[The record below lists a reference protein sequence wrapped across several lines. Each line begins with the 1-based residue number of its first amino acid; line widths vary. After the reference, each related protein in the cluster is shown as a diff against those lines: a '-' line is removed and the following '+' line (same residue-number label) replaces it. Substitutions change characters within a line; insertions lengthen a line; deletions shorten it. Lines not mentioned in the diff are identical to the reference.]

1 METAFL
7 SASVARGSVFQVVC
21 QLNSFVSS
29 TGGRKKTVI
38 TRTVDGCNWTS
49 ALSTQT

>member
-21 QLNSFVSS
+21 QLNSFFSS
-29 TGGRKKTVI
+29 TGGGEK
-38 TRTVDGCNWTS
+38 N
-49 ALSTQT
+49 LL